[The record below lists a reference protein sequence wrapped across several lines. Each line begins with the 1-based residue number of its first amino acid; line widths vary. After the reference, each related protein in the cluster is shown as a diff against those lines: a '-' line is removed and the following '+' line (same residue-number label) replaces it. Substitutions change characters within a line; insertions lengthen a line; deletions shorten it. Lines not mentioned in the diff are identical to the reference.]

1 MYMVHC
7 SILTS
12 LIYNVQLGV
21 SLLLTTMNSVCL
33 QLMVNLAPFG
43 RNRHE
48 GLLSD
53 CDYLVAIIFFF
64 LLLSQAYSHTETLE
78 LCLPLFLAP
87 FSLCNEG
94 QGYGRIWFQKLTE
107 PLVSSRCLF
116 SLKHPIFEPT
126 HKIHMNCVSR
136 KVLHYFWVLFVIR
149 TVVIFQTELTPICA
163 KFLGNSYYVK
173 ASNFMCIW
181 IYK

>member
-64 LLLSQAYSHTETLE
+64 FIALTSIFSHRDVGALLAAILGTVF
-78 LCLPLFLAP
+78 PL
-87 FSLCNEG
+87 
-94 QGYGRIWFQKLTE
+94 Q
-107 PLVSSRCLF
+107 
-116 SLKHPIFEPT
+116 
-126 HKIHMNCVSR
+126 
-136 KVLHYFWVLFVIR
+136 
-149 TVVIFQTELTPICA
+149 
-163 KFLGNSYYVK
+163 
-173 ASNFMCIW
+173 
-181 IYK
+181 